1 MYHPLLLKSDISS
14 IKLFPVVVQTNSYL
28 APKTRFLMTALIL
41 SRQQC
46 LISLCHK
53 AGDLILCG
61 VYIGLYENV
70 GLYNILQCSELIPVN
85 ASQT

>member
-1 MYHPLLLKSDISS
+1 
-14 IKLFPVVVQTNSYL
+14 
-28 APKTRFLMTALIL
+28 MTALIL

-46 LISLCHK
+46 LCHK

-61 VYIGLYENV
+61 VYIGLYEKV
-70 GLYNILQCSELIPVN
+70 GLYNILQCSELIN

>member
-1 MYHPLLLKSDISS
+1 
-14 IKLFPVVVQTNSYL
+14 
-28 APKTRFLMTALIL
+28 MTALIL

-70 GLYNILQCSELIPVN
+70 GLYNILQCSELIN

>member
-1 MYHPLLLKSDISS
+1 M
-14 IKLFPVVVQTNSYL
+14 
-28 APKTRFLMTALIL
+28 FLMTALIL

-70 GLYNILQCSELIPVN
+70 GLYNTILYSDCQIHFSASTKHLINDKLPKQLHN
-85 ASQT
+85 TILLLHMS